1 MVGRLMIGSDGAAS
15 GTSCLKESRLRLYI
29 WRRGWDGPFFLSEGK
44 EEDNGPGSGCRQI
57 INERLCGNCIIDN
70 LILVLKW

>member
-1 MVGRLMIGSDGAAS
+1 MVLRPERRVSRSPGCDSTSGDEDGMD
-15 GTSCLKESRLRLYI
+15 R
-29 WRRGWDGPFFLSEGK
+29 FFLSEGK

>member
-1 MVGRLMIGSDGAAS
+1 MSQGVPVATLHLATRM
-15 GTSCLKESRLRLYI
+15 
-29 WRRGWDGPFFLSEGK
+29 GWTVFLSEGK